1 MRAASVL
8 AALAIALPLTLPVA
22 APCAEPASGGPP
34 VGAEAAKAGPARPTE
49 SGAHDTAA
57 TVGPLAIGA
66 TVTDPTGVE
75 IGHIVLL
82 TTDKDGRS
90 VAKVRDNEDV
100 FDIPADDLFVRRGVT
115 FSRLPRATLKRGG
128 GAIAAGPAR

>member
-8 AALAIALPLTLPVA
+8 AALAVALPA
-22 APCAEPASGGPP
+22 SAFCAEPPSDAPP
-34 VGAEAAKAGPARPTE
+34 VGAVAAKAEPARPAE

-66 TVTDPTGVE
+66 TVKDPSGVE

-82 TTDKDGRS
+82 TTDKHGRS
-90 VAKVRDNEDV
+90 VARVRDNEDV
-100 FDIPADDLFVRRGVT
+100 FDIPIDELFVRQGVT
-115 FSRLPRATLKRGG
+115 RSRLPRAALERGG
-128 GAIAAGPAR
+128 GAIAAEPAR

>member
-8 AALAIALPLTLPVA
+8 AALAVALPA
-22 APCAEPASGGPP
+22 GAFCADPPADGPP
-34 VGAEAAKAGPARPTE
+34 VSAVPANVDPARPAE

-66 TVTDPTGVE
+66 TVKDPSGVE

-82 TTDKDGRS
+82 TTDKHGRS
-90 VAKVRDNEDV
+90 VARVRDNEDV
-100 FDIPADDLFVRRGVT
+100 FDIPIDELFVRQGVT
-115 FSRLPRATLKRGG
+115 YSRLPRAALERGG
-128 GAIAAGPAR
+128 GAIAAEPAR